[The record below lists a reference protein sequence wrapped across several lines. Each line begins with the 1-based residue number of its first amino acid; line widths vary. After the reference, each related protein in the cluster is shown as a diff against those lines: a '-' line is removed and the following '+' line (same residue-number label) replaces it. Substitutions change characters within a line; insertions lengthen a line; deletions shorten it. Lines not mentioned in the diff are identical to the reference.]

1 MKQRTSGREKAPG
14 RGFEV
19 VLVPKENKARGCGE
33 GPGHREIPEPAFP
46 GAPDDGVPALDS
58 DWAPLGLILRWVN
71 STLASV
77 TPRQSQG
84 LSGSCHAKTASEDP
98 VHPFSLGIKQAW
110 NLHLTDEEQH
120 LRAGGRT
127 LDSSK
132 WESASLGPLGM
143 RTL

>member
-19 VLVPKENKARGCGE
+19 VLVPKENKARGYGE

-58 DWAPLGLILRWVN
+58 DWAPLGLILRGVN

-84 LSGSCHAKTASEDP
+84 LSGSCPAKTASEDP
-98 VHPFSLGIKQAW
+98 VHPFLGIKQAW
-110 NLHLTDEEQH
+110 NSHLTD
-120 LRAGGRT
+120 
-127 LDSSK
+127 
-132 WESASLGPLGM
+132 
-143 RTL
+143 